1 MGPRR
6 AIGTS
11 SSPSQGVA
19 DAPGSLRFLK
29 GVGPRRAAEFERA
42 GLRSQK
48 DLLARFPLRYEDRSR
63 LQQSTDLKPGMMA
76 SLCGEVVSMGLR
88 PTRRRGFNV
97 FEMLA
102 RDAAGSFRIVWINQP
117 FLQEVFTEGQQVT
130 FFGRVE
136 WRHSGGLRLTNPQF
150 ELGGRQEGAGKLGGD
165 DGERLD
171 MGRIVPVYERI
182 GSLTPKRLRILVHE
196 ALRQLPEP
204 LFDPLP
210 LELRAKYRWPE
221 RRDALW
227 AAHFPAS
234 DTSLDELNRFR
245 APAQVRLIYEELFLL
260 QFGLGLRRRRRA
272 SATKPHRVL
281 INGEVRQSALGVLP
295 FRLTRGQKAALRAV
309 VDDMCDS
316 SPMHRL
322 LQGDVGCGK
331 TIVALLAALVAMENG
346 LQVAFMAPTEL
357 LAEQH
362 YLSISRLLGS
372 SGFSVVALT
381 GGMGAK
387 ERRDTLAAV
396 AQGDAHLVVGTHAL
410 VQRTVRFQRL
420 GLAVIDEQHRFGVLQ
435 RVTLRDKGSR
445 PDFLVMTATPIPRT
459 LALTSYGDLDISV
472 IRDLPP
478 GRVPVKTTLDPDS
491 RREQV
496 YDLVGHQLEA
506 GRQAYV
512 VYPLIEES
520 EKLDLK
526 AATEMA
532 ARLTSRFPAHSV
544 GLLHGRMKADERETV
559 MRRFAGGETDLLVS
573 TTVIEV
579 GVDVPN
585 ATVMVVEHA
594 ERFGL
599 AQLHQLRGRVG
610 RGRDQAY
617 CRLLHQRR
625 LSLPAH
631 SRLSAMVETADGFEI
646 AERDL
651 QQRGPGEILGTRQ
664 SGVPVLRVADLNRD
678 HEFLELAR
686 KEAEAL
692 LRNDDTESLRACL
705 GAEWAERFGLVGIG

>member
-1 MGPRR
+1 MGPRHV
-6 AIGTS
+6 IGRS
-11 SSPSQGVA
+11 SSPSQGGA
-19 DAPGSLRFLK
+19 DPPGSLRFLK
-29 GVGPRRAAEFERA
+29 GVGPRRAADFERA
-42 GLRSQK
+42 GLWSQE

-63 LQQSTDLKPGMMA
+63 LHQSTDLKPGMTV
-76 SLCGEVVSMGLR
+76 SLRGEVVSMGLR

-102 RDAAGSFRIVWINQP
+102 RDAAGPFRVVWINQP

-130 FFGRVE
+130 FFGKVE
-136 WRHSGGLRLTNPQF
+136 WRDSGGLRLTNPQF
-150 ELGGRQEGAGKLGGD
+150 ELGAGPDGAGSRGGD
-165 DGERLD
+165 DGEGLE

-182 GSLTPKRLRILVHE
+182 GTLTPKRLRHLVHE
-196 ALRQLPEP
+196 ALRRLPESLP
-204 LFDPLP
+204 DPLP
-210 LELRAKYRWPE
+210 VKLRAKFRWPE
-221 RRDALW
+221 RRAALW
-227 AAHFPAS
+227 EAHFPTR

-260 QFGLGLRRRRRA
+260 QLGLGFRRRRRA
-272 SATKPHRVL
+272 STAKPHRVR
-281 INGEVRQSALGVLP
+281 IDRGVRQSALDVLP
-295 FRLTRGQKAALRAV
+295 FRLTTGQKAALRTV
-309 VDDMCDS
+309 VDDMCES

-362 YLSISRLLGS
+362 FLSISRLLGS
-372 SGFSVVALT
+372 SRFSVVALT

-387 ERRDTLAAV
+387 SRRETLNAV

-410 VQRTVRFQRL
+410 VQRTVRFKRL
-420 GLAVIDEQHRFGVLQ
+420 GLAVIDEQHRFGVVQ
-435 RVTLRDKGSR
+435 RATLRDKGSC
-445 PDFLVMTATPIPRT
+445 PDLLVMTATPIPRT
-459 LALTSYGDLDISV
+459 LALTSYGDLDISI
-472 IRDLPP
+472 IRELPP
-478 GRVPVKTTLDPDS
+478 GRVPVKTTLDPDTC
-491 RREQV
+491 REQV
-496 YDLVGHQLEA
+496 YDLVGQELDA
-506 GRQAYV
+506 GRQGYV

-532 ARLTSRFPAHSV
+532 TMLTSRFSAHSV
-544 GLLHGRMKADERETV
+544 GLLHGRMKADEREVV
-559 MRRFAGGETDLLVS
+559 MRRFAEGKTDLLVA

-610 RGRDQAY
+610 RGRHQAY
-617 CRLLHQRR
+617 CRLLHRGR
-625 LSLPAH
+625 LSASAH
-631 SRLSAMVETADGFEI
+631 SRLAAMVETTDGFVI

-651 QQRGPGEILGTRQ
+651 QQRGPGEILGTKQ
-664 SGVPVLRVADLNRD
+664 SGVPVLRVADLIRD

-686 KEAEAL
+686 EEADVA
-692 LRNDDTESLRACL
+692 LRNDDTASLRARL
-705 GAEWAERFGLVGIG
+705 GAEWAERFGLVEVG